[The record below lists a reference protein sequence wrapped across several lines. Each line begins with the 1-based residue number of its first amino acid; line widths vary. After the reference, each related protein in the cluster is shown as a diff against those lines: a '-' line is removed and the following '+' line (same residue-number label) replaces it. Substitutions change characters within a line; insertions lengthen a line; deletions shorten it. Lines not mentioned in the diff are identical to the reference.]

1 LTAVRKR
8 RKKKQTMKLKD
19 AFLVFCIGALI
30 VSEIFLFSARTK
42 MSAAQVLASAAQ
54 HEVEQARADLEQFKT
69 TVKTQIA
76 EDSKLRSDNQVLIQK
91 LAKLQDA
98 NTRLSNTNRL
108 LTQQIV
114 GVREAAEQQ
123 QAQMQQIQSEN
134 QAASERNTCIANLR
148 QIDSAKLQW
157 AADNNKTLTDT
168 PAAQDLAAYLPG
180 GVFPVCPS
188 GGSYTINSVG
198 LPPSCSIPGHAV
210 PPQ

>member
-1 LTAVRKR
+1 
-8 RKKKQTMKLKD
+8 MKLKD
-19 AFLVFCIGALI
+19 VFLGFCIVALL
-30 VSEIFLFSARTK
+30 VSEFFLFSAREK
-42 MSAAQVLASAAQ
+42 MSAAQVQARAAQ
-54 HEVEQARADLEQFKT
+54 HEAEQARADLEQFKT
-69 TVKTQIA
+69 TVKSQIA

-98 NTRLSNTNRL
+98 NTRLSNTNRI

-114 GVREAAEQQ
+114 GAREAAEQQ
-123 QAQMQQIQSEN
+123 QAQMQQIQTEN

-168 PAAQDLAAYLPG
+168 PTTQDLAAYLPG
-180 GVFPVCPS
+180 GVFPACPS

>member
-1 LTAVRKR
+1 
-8 RKKKQTMKLKD
+8 MKLKD

-30 VSEIFLFSARTK
+30 VSEIFLLSARTK
-42 MSAAQVLASAAQ
+42 MTDAQTKARAAQ
-54 HEVEQARADLEQFKT
+54 HEAEQARADLEQFKT

-76 EDSKLRSDNQVLIQK
+76 EDSRLRSDNQVLIQK

-123 QAQMQQIQSEN
+123 QAQMQQLQTET
-134 QAASERNTCIANLR
+134 QAASERNACIANLR

-168 PAAQDLAAYLPG
+168 PTTQDLAAYLPG
-180 GVFPVCPS
+180 GVFPTCPS